1 MKYNKN
7 YLTSVIVRVD
17 FLAPV
22 IDLNKPLPP
31 KLQNAIMQ
39 NFPVPERREVQMQI
53 GSGFVPPS
61 SGPRNVVALDFYNGP
76 RTRHLGIGPDFLFIE
91 ETRYGDYETL
101 RSSLLSVLNELV
113 TSSNEPP
120 ATKRIG
126 LRYVNVIPAPGKNPF
141 DWHGYISSKLLSPIS
156 YAAESQ
162 AGLCREMTYLEFNDS
177 DARFIVQ
184 YGMQNQDYPAPI
196 RRKEFTLDLDSF
208 VTGVV
213 DYQQLES
220 TLDAL
225 HARIIDT
232 FESSILKNLRKVMAN
247 NA

>member
-1 MKYNKN
+1 MKYNRN
-7 YLTSVIVRVD
+7 YLASVVVRVD
-17 FLAPV
+17 FLVPV

-31 KLQNAIMQ
+31 KLQNAIIQ

-53 GSGFVPPS
+53 GPMFVPPN

-91 ETRYGDYETL
+91 EIRYSDYETL
-101 RSSLLSVLNELV
+101 RSSLLSAMNELV
-113 TSSNEPP
+113 TSPSEHP

-126 LRYVNVIPAPGKNPF
+126 LRYVNVIPAPGNDPF
-141 DWHGYISSKLLSPIS
+141 DWHGYISSELLSPIL
-156 YAAESQ
+156 YAAKSQ
-162 AGLCREMTYLEFNDS
+162 AGLCRGMTYLEFNDS
-177 DARFIVQ
+177 DARFIVH

-213 DYQQLES
+213 DYQQLPD
-220 TLDAL
+220 TLDVL
-225 HARIIDT
+225 HSRIIDT
-232 FESSILKNLRKVMAN
+232 FESSILKNLRSVMAK